1 MTCNTESMGW
11 KYKFKHS
18 VIFKC
23 FGNHWNHKLFKVN
36 FFCREFLPYIFK
48 FVSPSRRSQTIL
60 VILSTSNKQK
70 NQTPG
75 LHFLVPNIFL
85 LNQPY
90 VNRQFKQ
97 INPWRQI
104 GKYCSGSLG
113 SKAPSF
119 FHSNSSPPSG

>member
-1 MTCNTESMGW
+1 MSKQDENINLNILL
-11 KYKFKHS
+11 FLNVL
-18 VIFKC
+18 VISETI
-23 FGNHWNHKLFKVN
+23 NYIKVN

-60 VILSTSNKQK
+60 VILSASNKQK

-75 LHFLVPNIFL
+75 LHFLVPNTFL

-97 INPWRQI
+97 IN
-104 GKYCSGSLG
+104 S
-113 SKAPSF
+113 
-119 FHSNSSPPSG
+119 